1 MSKTRAAFNATTQQV
16 EDAVVTI
23 DVNGE
28 YLFTFADGS
37 FFKLPGNLTAE
48 EITEALAKEEVS
60 NIGQV
65 KAEDVEAANEA
76 KLANI

>member
-23 DVNGE
+23 DVQGD
-28 YLFTFADGS
+28 YLFTFEDGS
-37 FFKLPGNLTAE
+37 FFKLPGNLTSKEVTA
-48 EITEALAKEEVS
+48 ALAKEEAA
-60 NIGQV
+60 NIGQI
-65 KAEDVEAANEA
+65 KAEDVEAEKEA